1 MCETSDHTSHS
12 IYDYNDEERSGKLKF
27 NKK

>member
-12 IYDYNDEERSGKLKF
+12 IYDYNDEEISGKPKF
-27 NKK
+27 IKK